1 MAATAVVA
9 QDQVPPQ
16 AQRVQQILVA
26 VAVAAQ
32 LVVLLVALV
41 AQVLSLFVTQTF
53 PPSLHNLRR

>member
-1 MAATAVVA
+1 VVA

-41 AQVLSLFVTQTF
+41 VLVLSLFVTPMFQQ
-53 PPSLHNLRR
+53 SLLNLRR